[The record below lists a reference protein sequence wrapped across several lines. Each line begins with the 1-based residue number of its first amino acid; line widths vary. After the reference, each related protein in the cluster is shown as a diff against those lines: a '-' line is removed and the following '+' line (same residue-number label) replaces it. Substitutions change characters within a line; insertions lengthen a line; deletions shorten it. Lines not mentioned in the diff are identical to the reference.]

1 MKFCSQCAS
10 PISIKIPADDSRERH
25 VCDSCGVIHYFNPR
39 NVVGSIPV
47 YRDQILLCRRAIEP
61 RHGFWTLPAGFMEL
75 GESTTTGAARE
86 TQEEAGAI
94 VAAVVAG
101 LGGENANAAIVTEL
115 MTEVVSA
122 FEGNPV
128 IAESIV
134 LAVINIAP
142 NLVASIEASQG
153 GFSGNPLN
161 SLIPDGAI
169 INTGDQQVTVNPPPP
184 AS

>member
-1 MKFCSQCAS
+1 MKTILRVMLATVMLSVSQAFAALPDATQAAVNS
-10 PISIKIPADDSRERH
+10 AVS
-25 VCDSCGVIHYFNPR
+25 
-39 NVVGSIPV
+39 
-47 YRDQILLCRRAIEP
+47 
-61 RHGFWTLPAGFMEL
+61 TLN
-75 GESTTTGAARE
+75 STTATPDQKSAAIAAIKSLCLE
-86 TQEEAGAI
+86 SEEEAGAI